1 MLLVIVVLCLIAVCF
16 HIGMV
21 ARKARMRGV
30 CLRDQGSGDAEL
42 KELELR
48 ELHVYYCLHVMF
60 IHVVLVFF
68 KILVSNHLYFVIH
81 VAYLHSKM
89 SVLV

>member
-30 CLRDQGSGDAEL
+30 CLRDQGSGDAQF

-48 ELHVYYCLHVMF
+48 ELLFACHVYTCFSKFQIIY
-60 IHVVLVFF
+60 
-68 KILVSNHLYFVIH
+68 IL
-81 VAYLHSKM
+81 
-89 SVLV
+89 